1 MFSLLSYG
9 EVLIDFLPDD
19 NGHYYPM
26 AGGAPANVAVAFAKL
41 GQDSFFAGAISE
53 DNFGS
58 FLTDA
63 LKSEGV
69 NTCYC
74 AKIKQAS
81 TALVLVSLDKSGERS
96 FNFYRDNSAD
106 TKYDQNDIDKIDWQE
121 LSIFHFCSNT
131 LTGTLMS
138 KNTQYAIEKA
148 KANNLLISFD
158 VNLRQ
163 QLWGDL
169 AELPERVTQCI
180 KISDLVKFSKEEAV
194 YLAEQAQVSYQD
206 YLVKLKTLDVSL
218 IVITDGPNEV
228 QIIAQNFSATIK
240 VPMITSVDTTAA
252 GDSFIAGFLFALT
265 EQALPIAQL
274 SSQTTIEQVLEKKSL
289 RNLTALKNAIE
300 DFDKVDAAIKFAAKC
315 GAYTC
320 QRKGA
325 FSALPRIDAVN

>member
-9 EVLIDFLPDD
+9 EVLIDFLPGD

-41 GQDSFFAGAISE
+41 GQNSFFAGAISE

-58 FLTDA
+58 FLTKA

-74 AKIKQAS
+74 SNIKQAN
-81 TALVLVSLDKSGERS
+81 TALVLVSLDKFGERS

-106 TKYDQNDIDKIDWQE
+106 TKYDQADIDNIDWQE

-131 LTGTLMS
+131 LTSTSMG

-148 KANNLLISFD
+148 KENNLLISFD

-163 QLWGDL
+163 QLWSDL
-169 AELPERVTQCI
+169 TELPERVTQCLE
-180 KISDLVKFSKEEAV
+180 ISDLVKFSKEEAV
-194 YLAEQAQVSYQD
+194 YLAEQAHVSYQD
-206 YLVKLKTLDVSL
+206 YLVKLKALGVSL
-218 IVITDGPNEV
+218 IVITDGANEV
-228 QIIAQNFSATIK
+228 QIIAQNFSATIN
-240 VPMITSVDTTAA
+240 VPVITPVDTTAA

-265 EQALPIAQL
+265 EQALPIESP
-274 SSQTTIEQVLEKKSL
+274 SSQVIIKQVLEKKSL
-289 RNLTALKNAIE
+289 RKLTALKSALE
-300 DFDKVDAAIKFAAKC
+300 DSDKVDAAIKFAAKC

-320 QRKGA
+320 LRKGA
-325 FSALPRIDAVN
+325 FSALPRLDKVN